1 MARLGHPVFELILDS
16 LDVAAGRTIADLGC
30 GDGPALRALRS
41 REPDLRLIG
50 FDASAVAV
58 DAVKSG
64 IPGVRAEV
72 VDLNAS
78 LPLPDASLD
87 GVLSHN
93 VLECLDDPLSVMNEA
108 DRVLRPDGR
117 AVWSH
122 TDFDGIVVSGPDRL
136 LTREVLHTYSD
147 HPPPWTPTADGQM
160 GRQLPGLARRS
171 RLQVVD
177 VTVHLTT
184 SAELDGDARARIDE
198 IAAALRAGRGDLS
211 SDDVAEWR
219 RQVDEAQ
226 ADGAFFFSEPAVVV
240 TTTSS

>member
-1 MARLGHPVFELILDS
+1 MARLGHPIFELILDS
-16 LDVAAGRTIADLGC
+16 LDVAAGEAIADLGC
-30 GDGPALRALRS
+30 GYGPALRALRS

-50 FDASAVAV
+50 LDASANAV
-58 DAVKSG
+58 DAVKSTLA
-64 IPGVRAEV
+64 GVRAEV
-72 VDLNAS
+72 VDLNAP
-78 LPLPDASLD
+78 LPLQDGSLD

-93 VLECLDDPLSVMNEA
+93 VLECLDDPLLVMNEA
-108 DRVLRPDGR
+108 DRVLRPGGR

-136 LTREVLHTYSD
+136 LTRKVLHAYSD
-147 HPPPWTPTADGQM
+147 HTPPWTPTADGQM

-171 RLQVVD
+171 RLEVVD

-198 IAAALRAGRGDLS
+198 IAAALRSGIGDLS

-226 ADGAFFFSEPAVVV
+226 AGGAFFFSEPAVVV
-240 TTTSS
+240 TTLSS